1 MSPSKI
7 RKPLDRALEVA
18 LVLLMGGN
26 VLNVLWQVFSRF
38 GLRRPSSF
46 TEELARYLLIWVG
59 LLGASYASG
68 RKLHLAIDIVLDK
81 LRGRLRL
88 GAELAGQALVF
99 LFALT
104 AMVVGGMRL
113 VAITLALDQ
122 RSAVLH
128 LNLGYIYAVLPLSGL
143 IIMFYAVIGSA
154 ERLQS
159 FRRHRQ
165 TRAVKPPPE
174 SGLEK
179 I

>member
-1 MSPSKI
+1 MSPAKI
-7 RKPLDRALEVA
+7 RQPLDRALEAA

-38 GLRRPSSF
+38 ALRRPSAF

-59 LLGASYASG
+59 LLGASYAMG

-88 GAELAGQALVF
+88 GAELAGQAIVF

-104 AMVVGGMRL
+104 AMVCGGLRL
-113 VAITLALDQ
+113 MAITLSLDQ
-122 RSAVLH
+122 TSAVLH
-128 LNLGYIYAVLPLSGL
+128 LKLGYVYAVLPLSGL
-143 IIMFYAVIGSA
+143 IIMFYTVIGTA

-159 FRRHRQ
+159 FRRHRR
-165 TRAVKPPPE
+165 TWAVKPPAESNPE
-174 SGLEK
+174 GN
-179 I
+179 